1 MKFICQC
8 QTLRQEI
15 EYAMGFSTQKN
26 SLSITSNVYLENSGD
41 LLTIKATDLKMSFVS
56 TIDVK
61 TVVPG
66 STSVFCEKLVA
77 VMKNLP
83 EGDIEISEEGG
94 KLTIRPIESDNNI
107 NINLKTMDASKYP
120 EIQGCSENLYFSLPQ
135 KDYIEMVDKTS
146 FAVSE
151 DNTRYFLTGVYMEK
165 KDEKLTLVA
174 TDGRRLAF
182 ISRSFEQEIPS
193 FSPVIIPVKFLQAL
207 KSISSGEGVFS
218 LAMDG
223 DSIFSKI
230 GNRTISST
238 LISGNYPNYER
249 VIPKNLSYTCKMRVS
264 DLEEAISLN
273 SVLIESKSKR
283 IFVDLNTEGV
293 MISGEDTDFGDSKQL
308 IPCEYDGPTAKISFN
323 CSLLLPTVKKI
334 ESEFLKIS
342 YNTPTAAMVFT
353 PEPEK
358 DYIFVLM
365 PMQS

>member
-165 KDEKLTLVA
+165 KDEKLALVA

-230 GNRTISST
+230 GNRTIS
-238 LISGNYPNYER
+238 
-249 VIPKNLSYTCKMRVS
+249 
-264 DLEEAISLN
+264 
-273 SVLIESKSKR
+273 
-283 IFVDLNTEGV
+283 
-293 MISGEDTDFGDSKQL
+293 
-308 IPCEYDGPTAKISFN
+308 
-323 CSLLLPTVKKI
+323 
-334 ESEFLKIS
+334 
-342 YNTPTAAMVFT
+342 
-353 PEPEK
+353 
-358 DYIFVLM
+358 
-365 PMQS
+365 